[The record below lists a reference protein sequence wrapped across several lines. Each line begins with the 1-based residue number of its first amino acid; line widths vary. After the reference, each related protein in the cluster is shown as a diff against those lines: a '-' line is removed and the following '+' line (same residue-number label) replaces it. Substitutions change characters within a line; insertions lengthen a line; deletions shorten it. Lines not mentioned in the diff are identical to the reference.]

1 MLSVA
6 PLDGRP
12 YGNYN
17 ADGCNVKRYRTSW
30 LLDIGMPD
38 ALEVSLRFNPELLRG
53 SSNLLLKSMPL
64 EPGRDPN
71 LAAPVIQS
79 LGACVPG
86 LGVMLLHRD
95 PIAVRRSLEP
105 VSLKSEFHAE
115 GSSLAEVTLQRAGA
129 AHRVILDQIGR
140 AHV

>member
-1 MLSVA
+1 
-6 PLDGRP
+6 
-12 YGNYN
+12 
-17 ADGCNVKRYRTSW
+17 
-30 LLDIGMPD
+30 MPD
-38 ALEVSLRFNPELLRG
+38 GLEMRQRLHPELLRG
-53 SSNLLLKSMPL
+53 GSNLLLQSMPL

-79 LGACVPG
+79 LGAAVPG
-86 LGVMLLHRD
+86 LGVMLLQRD

-105 VSLKSEFHAE
+105 VSLKSEFHVE
-115 GSSLAEVTLQRAGA
+115 GSPLAEVTLQRAGA